1 MTPKFTPEIK
11 LDAKSFSLNLTDF
24 RKFLIDNNVTITIV
38 GFAISYYLRDLID
51 SLYNNIMFCDDNLKT
66 INEYNICIFNVKIY
80 PGKFLIS
87 LLKFLVSTLLVFYIA
102 RFLNDVVN

>member
-11 LDAKSFSLNLTDF
+11 LDAKTFSLNLTDF

-66 INEYNICIFNVKIY
+66 INEYNICIFNIKIY

-87 LLKFLVSTLLVFYIA
+87 LLKFLVSALLVFYIA

>member
-11 LDAKSFSLNLTDF
+11 LDAKTFSLNLTDF